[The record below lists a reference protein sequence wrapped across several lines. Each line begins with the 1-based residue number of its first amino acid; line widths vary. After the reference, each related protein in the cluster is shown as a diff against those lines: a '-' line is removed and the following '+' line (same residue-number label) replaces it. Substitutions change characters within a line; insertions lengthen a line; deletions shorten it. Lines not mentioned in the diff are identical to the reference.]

1 MHAHNDTAT
10 AARSPGTAGPPFD
23 GPIFVC
29 GTSRSGTSLLQ
40 AALEKNP
47 SVAIAGE
54 THYFDDLRVALGTEL
69 EEPLG
74 DEARRARVENYF
86 LSLSHRPFGHDGDPE
101 KGWMQRG
108 ALRARADAI
117 ARGTGIPAP
126 RADDYFEAFCREW
139 GARDNRSTWGEKTPR
154 HVFRL
159 GEMLRRF
166 PNGRAVF
173 MLRDPRAV
181 VASYRDW
188 RNQGGFDFE
197 KDPGHEAALEADH
210 ERARRSYHPVTISL
224 LWVAAARAALLAQQE
239 FGEARVRLQR
249 YEALCDRPE
258 HELGNLF
265 DWLRIQRPENMTRVP
280 VRNSSYEKFT
290 GEGGFVRG
298 AMDRWQKTLSPA
310 EIAVVER
317 CCRAMLGPMGY
328 ESVHPQASRLA
339 CMRYYASAAPA
350 IVRAAAVNA
359 KRSGNITQYIL
370 RRARLVLGRKP

>member
-1 MHAHNDTAT
+1 MTTSTSHLPRTDA
-10 AARSPGTAGPPFD
+10 AARADGQFAGPVF
-23 GPIFVC
+23 IC

-47 SVAIAGE
+47 AVAIAGE
-54 THYFDDLRVALGTEL
+54 THYFDDLRVALGADGL
-69 EEPLG
+69 RAPL
-74 DEARRARVENYF
+74 DDARRMRVENYF
-86 LSLSHRPFGHDGDPE
+86 LALSHRPFGHEGDPE
-101 KGWMQRG
+101 KGWMQRA
-108 ALRARADAI
+108 ALRTRAEALGGDV
-117 ARGTGIPAP
+117 
-126 RADDYFEAFCREW
+126 DDYFEAFCREW
-139 GARDNRSTWGEKTPR
+139 GARADRTIWGEKTPR

-159 GEMLRRF
+159 VEMLRRF
-166 PNGRAVF
+166 PNAKAVF

-224 LWVAAARAALLAQQE
+224 LWVAAARAALQARDA
-239 FGEARVRLQR
+239 FGPERVRLQR

-258 HELGNLF
+258 QELGELF
-265 DWLRIQRPENMTRVP
+265 DWVGLERPENMTKVP
-280 VRNSSYEKFT
+280 IRNSSYEKFT

-298 AMDRWQKTLSPA
+298 AMDRWQKTLSAA

-317 CCRAMLGPMGY
+317 CCRSMLVPMGY
-328 ESVHPQASRLA
+328 ASVEPKASSLA
-339 CMRYYASAAPA
+339 CMRFYASAAPA

-370 RRARLVLGRKP
+370 RRARLVLGR